1 MGKHLRLIIHIFLK
15 IPYAVGIVRHFPFSS
30 SLQRMSVVVRTLG
43 SAHMELLCKGSPEMI
58 RTLCLSTSVPDDFAK
73 VLRSYT
79 MRGFR
84 VLALAHRIL
93 DRRLTWHQMHR
104 MKRENM
110 ECNLKFL
117 GLLVMHNTLKPETT
131 PVIRQLRNANIRC
144 VMVTGMLHLTTNPI
158 LLVFVI
164 NYLTFSSR

>member
-1 MGKHLRLIIHIFLK
+1 MRQ
-15 IPYAVGIVRHFPFSS
+15 FPFSS

-58 RTLCLSTSVPDDFAK
+58 RTLCLDASVTTNFAT
-73 VLRSYT
+73 VRRSYT

-84 VLALAHRIL
+84 VLALANRVL

-104 MKRENM
+104 MKREQM
-110 ECNLKFL
+110 ECNLNFL

-131 PVIRQLRNANIRC
+131 PVVRQLHNASIRC
-144 VMVTGMLHLTTNPI
+144 VMVTGK
-158 LLVFVI
+158 
-164 NYLTFSSR
+164 

>member
-1 MGKHLRLIIHIFLK
+1 MGYLFLTGVIFVFQ

-30 SLQRMSVVVRTLG
+30 NLQRMSVVVRTLG
-43 SAHMELLCKGSPEMI
+43 RAHMELLCKGSPEMI
-58 RTLCLSTSVPDDFAK
+58 RTLCQPSSVPANFAN

-104 MKRENM
+104 LKREQM
-110 ECNLKFL
+110 ESNLQLL
-117 GLLVMHNTLKPETT
+117 GFLVMHNTLKPETT
-131 PVIRQLRNANIRC
+131 PVIRQLREANIRC
-144 VMVTGMLHLTTNPI
+144 VMITGLNTTRIKFQEI
-158 LLVFVI
+158 LFI
-164 NYLTFSSR
+164 DNIIKF

>member
-1 MGKHLRLIIHIFLK
+1 MK
-15 IPYAVGIVRHFPFSS
+15 IPYAVGIVRQFPFSS

-144 VMVTGMLHLTTNPI
+144 VMVTGMLNLTTNPI

>member
-1 MGKHLRLIIHIFLK
+1 MRQ
-15 IPYAVGIVRHFPFSS
+15 FPFSS

-58 RTLCLSTSVPDDFAK
+58 RTLCMEPTIPQNFVA

-84 VLALAHRIL
+84 VLALAHRVL

-104 MKRENM
+104 MKREQM
-110 ECNLKFL
+110 ECHLKFL

-131 PVIRQLRNANIRC
+131 PVVRQLRNASIRC
-144 VMVTGMLHLTTNPI
+144 VMVTGKCIT
-158 LLVFVI
+158 
-164 NYLTFSSR
+164 